1 MQWANK
7 GTMIPKLC
15 QAYTCTTHKWRW
27 NNNVA
32 TYKLMNKMQQWA
44 QTCIYPLPINLSLMR
59 LLLNL
64 RSWFAEGLAFKE
76 AGLNLVF
83 IYGSRIFFLL
93 ALKALLPKSYLVNFV
108 QKYIFNFFLPILL
121 TEYFLN
127 DILNSYFSQCS
138 LLSLN
143 SFHEPYLIKIH
154 YIL

>member
-1 MQWANK
+1 MCLCSPKWSQFVQRIFVRPVYSLLHKVFLSVMQRASK
-7 GTMIPKLC
+7 GTMTPKLC

-59 LLLNL
+59 LLLKL

-76 AGLNLVF
+76 ARLNLVF

-108 QKYIFNFFLPILL
+108 QKYIF
-121 TEYFLN
+121 
-127 DILNSYFSQCS
+127 
-138 LLSLN
+138 
-143 SFHEPYLIKIH
+143 
-154 YIL
+154 